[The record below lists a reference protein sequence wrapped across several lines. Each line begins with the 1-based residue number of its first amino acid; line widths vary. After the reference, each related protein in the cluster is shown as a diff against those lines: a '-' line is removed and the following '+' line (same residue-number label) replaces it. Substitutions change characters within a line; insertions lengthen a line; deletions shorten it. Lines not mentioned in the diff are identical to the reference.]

1 MRLRFFMIFI
11 TAAIL
16 LLAAFILM
24 KFAQGYRI
32 AFDGKNLFQKDSFT
46 VASTGLLAA
55 TSNPDGAS
63 IYINDH
69 LTSATNT
76 TIDLAP
82 GEYTVRIVKEG
93 YLPWEKKL
101 KIQKE
106 VVTQTQALLFPA
118 APKLE
123 SITATGVLNPTPDPT
138 GSTLAFGVAS
148 ASASRKN
155 GVFIFDMNTRPILTL
170 RSSSLQIADDTQD
183 SLSGGKFSWSPN
195 ARELLVEKPKSKIH
209 STSSEQAVY
218 RLNAGGFNNQPQ
230 DVTATIEAI
239 KSQWQKEEEEKAR
252 ARLDSFK
259 TPLAEF
265 IGQNFAAAFWSTDN
279 TKVLYEASSSAD
291 GTKIPA
297 FLDPPL
303 LGASTQKEERSIKK
317 DNWYVYDT
325 KEDKNFFMGVID
337 RTLPAPVWLPDNR
350 HLVFA
355 KDKQIKI
362 VEYDGTNETVVY
374 SGPFEQNFVYPW
386 PDGSKLVILTSLT
399 PQAGVAPNL
408 YTISLK

>member
-1 MRLRFFMIFI
+1 MRLRFFMIFV

-16 LLAAFILM
+16 LAAAFILM

-32 AFDGKNLFQKDSFT
+32 AFDGKNIFQKDSFK
-46 VASTGLLAA
+46 VASTGLLTA

-63 IYINDH
+63 IYINNH

-138 GSTLAFGVAS
+138 GSMLAFGVAS
-148 ASASRKN
+148 ASAARKN
-155 GVFIFDMNTRPILTL
+155 GVFVFDMNTRPILTL

-183 SLSGGKFSWSPN
+183 ILSGGKFSYSPN
-195 ARELLVEKPKSKIH
+195 ARELLVETAKTK
-209 STSSEQAVY
+209 TVY
-218 RLNAGGFNNQPQ
+218 RLNVGQFNNPPQ
-230 DVTATIEAI
+230 DVTATIESI
-239 KSQWQKEEEEKAR
+239 KNQWQKEEDEKVT

-259 TPLAEF
+259 APLAEF
-265 IGQNFAAAFWSTDN
+265 IGKNFQVASWSTDN
-279 TKVLYEASSSAD
+279 TKVLYEASPSAD
-291 GTKIPA
+291 GAKVPI

-303 LGASTQKEERSIKK
+303 LGASTQKEERDIKK
-317 DNWYVYDT
+317 GSWYVYDT
-325 KEDKNFFMGVID
+325 KEDKNFFIEAID
-337 RTLPAPVWLPDNR
+337 AALSVPLWLPDNR

-355 KDKQIKI
+355 EDKQIKI
-362 VEYDGTNETVVY
+362 IEYDGTNKTVVY

-399 PQAGVAPNL
+399 PQAGSAPNL

>member
-1 MRLRFFMIFI
+1 MRLRFFMIFV

-16 LLAAFILM
+16 LAAAFILM

-32 AFDGKNLFQKDSFT
+32 ALDGKNLFQKDSFKI
-46 VASTGLLAA
+46 ASTGLLAA

-63 IYINDH
+63 IYINNH

-148 ASASRKN
+148 ASAARKN
-155 GVFIFDMNTRPILTL
+155 GVFVFDMNTRPILTL

-183 SLSGGKFSWSPN
+183 NLSGSKFSWSPN
-195 ARELLVEKPKSKIH
+195 ARELLVKTLRSK
-209 STSSEQAVY
+209 TVY
-218 RLNAGGFNNQPQ
+218 RLNAGEFNSLPQ

-239 KSQWQKEEEEKAR
+239 KNQWQKEEDEKAK

-265 IGQNFAAAFWSTDN
+265 IAKNFRVSSWSTDN
-279 TKVLYEASSSAD
+279 TKVLYEASQSA
-291 GTKIPA
+291 KIPI

-303 LGASTQKEERSIKK
+303 LGASTQKEERDIKK
-317 DNWYVYDT
+317 GNWYIYDT
-325 KEDKNFFMGVID
+325 KEDKNFFIGVID
-337 RTLPAPVWLPDNR
+337 AVLPVPVWLPDNR
-350 HLVFA
+350 HLVFVE
-355 KDKQIKI
+355 DKQIKI
-362 VEYDGTNETVVY
+362 VEYDATNKTVVY

-386 PDGSKLVILTSLT
+386 PDGSKLAILASLT
-399 PQAGVAPNL
+399 PQAGAASNL